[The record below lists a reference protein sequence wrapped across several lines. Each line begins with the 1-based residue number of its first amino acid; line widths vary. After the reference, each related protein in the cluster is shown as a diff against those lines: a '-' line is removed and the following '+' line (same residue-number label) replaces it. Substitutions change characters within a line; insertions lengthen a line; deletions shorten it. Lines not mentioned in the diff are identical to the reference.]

1 MTRLSAFIESVGLL
15 GPGLRDWPQAA
26 QVLAGHA
33 ALAPERTVLPP
44 PSGLPTRIETDADSV
59 ARDLFRLVLT
69 LVEFIRQLMER
80 QAVRR
85 MDELDDEQVEALGS
99 ALMRLEDAMT
109 QLRESQGLTR
119 DDLDIDL
126 GPLGHLLG

>member
-1 MTRLSAFIESVGLL
+1 MGSDVSPESSSPARTSA
-15 GPGLRDWPQAA
+15 
-26 QVLAGHA
+26 
-33 ALAPERTVLPP
+33 
-44 PSGLPTRIETDADSV
+44 LPTRIETDADSV

-69 LVEFIRQLMER
+69 LIELVRQLMER

-85 MDELDDEQVEALGS
+85 MDELDDEQVEALGT

-119 DDLDIDL
+119 DDLDLDL

>member
-1 MTRLSAFIESVGLL
+1 MSV
-15 GPGLRDWPQAA
+15 
-26 QVLAGHA
+26 
-33 ALAPERTVLPP
+33 PP
-44 PSGLPTRIETDADSV
+44 PAQAPVGLPTRIETDADSV

-69 LVEFIRQLMER
+69 LVELVRQLMER

-85 MDELDDEQVEALGS
+85 MDELDDEQVEALGT

>member
-1 MTRLSAFIESVGLL
+1 MSV
-15 GPGLRDWPQAA
+15 
-26 QVLAGHA
+26 
-33 ALAPERTVLPP
+33 PERALPAHA
-44 PSGLPTRIETDADSV
+44 SALPTRIETDADSV

-69 LVEFIRQLMER
+69 LVELVRQLMER

-119 DDLDIDL
+119 EDLDIDL